1 MLLAFDDVGPGP
13 VVVLIHGFPL
23 DRTMWD
29 AQTTEVGSIY
39 RIIAPDLRG
48 AGTTAAPDGV
58 YTVDLLADDVIE
70 TLDALELDDPV
81 VLGGLSMG
89 GYVALSIALRYPGR
103 IRGLMLM
110 NTRASADPPSTAQAR
125 EDLARQL
132 EATGKPDAVVDSMFP
147 KLFAPIS
154 HARIPERIA
163 QLKERALRADP
174 RGLANTLRGLAIR
187 PDRTGDLARIAV
199 PTLVLAGA
207 EDQLIPGADSKTLA
221 DGIPGARLVTVPDAG
236 HLAPLE
242 NKTAANAAI
251 LDFLRGLGD

>member
-1 MLLAFDDVGPGP
+1 MLLAIDDVGPGP
-13 VVVLIHGFPL
+13 AVVLIHGFPL
-23 DRTMWD
+23 DRGMWE
-29 AQTTEVGSIY
+29 AQEAEVGSVY

-48 AGTTAAPDGV
+48 AGESAVPDGV

-81 VLGGLSMG
+81 VIGGLSMG

-103 IRGLMLM
+103 VRGLMLM
-110 NTRASADPPSTAQAR
+110 NTRAAGDSPAAAQVR
-125 EDLARQL
+125 EDLAREL
-132 EATGKPDAVVDSMFP
+132 EAAGKPDAVVDSMLP

-154 HARIPERIA
+154 YARHPELVA
-163 QLKERALRADP
+163 MVKERALRSSAQ
-174 RGLANTLRGLAIR
+174 GLANTLRGLAIR
-187 PDRTGDLARIAV
+187 PDRTADLGRITT

-207 EDQLIPGADSKTLA
+207 DDQIMPHSDAQILA
-221 DGIPGARLVTVPDAG
+221 GGIPNSRIVTIPDAG

-251 LDFLRGLGD
+251 LDFLRELGD